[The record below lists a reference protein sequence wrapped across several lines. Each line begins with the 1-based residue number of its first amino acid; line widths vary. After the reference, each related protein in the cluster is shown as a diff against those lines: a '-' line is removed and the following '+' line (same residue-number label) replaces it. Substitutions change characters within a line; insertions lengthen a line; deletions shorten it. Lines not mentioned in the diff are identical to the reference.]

1 MCWFFFSE
9 EQVFEA
15 CMRWVKHDVEKRKE
29 HLPELLSLVRLPL
42 LTPLYI
48 TDRVRNEEHIRFS
61 IQCRCKN

>member
-1 MCWFFFSE
+1 MYSFGYSE

-15 CMRWVKHDVEKRKE
+15 CMKWVKHDVEERKQ

-48 TDRVRNEEHIRFS
+48 TDRVRNEEQIRYS
-61 IQCRCKN
+61 IQCR

>member
-1 MCWFFFSE
+1 M
-9 EQVFEA
+9 FEA